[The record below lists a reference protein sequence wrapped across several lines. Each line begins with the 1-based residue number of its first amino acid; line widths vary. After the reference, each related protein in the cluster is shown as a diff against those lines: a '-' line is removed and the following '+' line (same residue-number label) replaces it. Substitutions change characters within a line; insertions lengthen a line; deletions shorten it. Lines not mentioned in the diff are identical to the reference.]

1 MDPRTAATHAR
12 LQLAALDLFEQ
23 RGYHAVTVEDIA
35 AAAGVSHM
43 TFFRHFAAKDG
54 VLLDDPFDPV
64 IAEAV
69 AAQSADLPA
78 IERVGRGLLAAGE
91 SLGEEITETSRR
103 GIAIVAGVP
112 ELRAGMA
119 ANSAA
124 TEQAIVDRAA
134 RPGREVE
141 TRIAA
146 AACLA
151 GITARLLEW
160 AASGTS
166 ESLGELV
173 AEAIHTVVPS
183 LASTNDPWPAGAPDR
198 VAGA

>member
-1 MDPRTAATHAR
+1 MDTRTAATHAR
-12 LQLAALDLFEQ
+12 LKLAALDLFEQ

-43 TFFRHFAAKDG
+43 TFFRHFTAKDG

-64 IAEAV
+64 IADAV
-69 AAQSADLPA
+69 AVQSSDLPA
-78 IERVGRGLLAAGE
+78 IERVGRGLLAAGK
-91 SLGEEITETSRR
+91 SLGAEITETSRR
-103 GIAIVAGVP
+103 GIAIAADVP

-119 ANSAA
+119 ANTAA

-141 TRIAA
+141 TRVAA

-151 GITARLLEW
+151 AITARLLEW

-173 AEAIHTVVPS
+173 ADAIHTVVPS
-183 LASTNDPWPAGAPDR
+183 LAGTHALLPDDAAPGAAR
-198 VAGA
+198 A